1 MRDLGWPAEELPSWR
16 MALEPIGL
24 PECGYDAVAGAGQ
37 NIMNPGTRT
46 RPPTRGMTRT
56 AMGLFPIVKG
66 WQLQYANG

>member
-1 MRDLGWPAEELPSWR
+1 

-24 PECGYDAVAGAGQ
+24 PECGYDVAAGAGQ

-46 RPPTRGMTRT
+46 RPPTRVMPRK